1 MVRLV
6 IAAIVLLSCVGC
18 GGKEMTVQDTLTVL
32 ERGKATGHLTITS
45 SDHPLQ
51 FGMKQ
56 TFFLGPNITLAFDG
70 QVDYSDPM
78 MRGLEP
84 EPVLVVPIE

>member
-1 MVRLV
+1 MVRLIV
-6 IAAIVLLSCVGC
+6 AAIVLLSCVGC

-56 TFFLGPNITLAFDG
+56 TFFLGPNVTLAFDG
-70 QVDYSDPM
+70 KVDFSEPL
-78 MRGLEP
+78 MREP
-84 EPVLVVPIE
+84 EPVIVVPIE